1 MKRLSS
7 RPGCT
12 REIPVEMLNGDLAG
26 EYQAIIVQER
36 EHEIDLCA
44 ALGVHVPVA

>member
-7 RPGCT
+7 KPGGT
-12 REIPVEMLNGDLAG
+12 REIPVEMLNGGLAG
-26 EYQAIIVQER
+26 EYQAIIVQEQ
-36 EHEIDLCA
+36 EHAIGGCA